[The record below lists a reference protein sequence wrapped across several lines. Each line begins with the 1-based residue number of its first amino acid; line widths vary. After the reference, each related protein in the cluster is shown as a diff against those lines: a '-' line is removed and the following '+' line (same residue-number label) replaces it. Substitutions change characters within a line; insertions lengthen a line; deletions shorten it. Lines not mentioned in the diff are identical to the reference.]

1 MTPSNPP
8 PFTVTVETEDGTVLV
23 RVAGDLDFET
33 CDELMKAVERC
44 LGDRRDAG
52 EEPADLRVDFSGLGS
67 IDSTGL
73 STLLMIRRLTDLA
86 GVRLHL
92 DERPLALDRL
102 LGITATLHHLTA
114 PRAEH
119 GGERRPGTG

>member
-1 MTPSNPP
+1 MTPSDPP
-8 PFTVTVETEDGTVLV
+8 PHMLTVETEGGTVLV

-33 CDELMKAVERC
+33 CDQLMKAVEWC
-44 LGDRRDAG
+44 LGDRRDTG
-52 EEPADLRVDFSGLGS
+52 EEPADLRLDFSGLGS
-67 IDSTGL
+67 IDSMGL

-92 DERPLALDRL
+92 DERPLALDRF
-102 LGITATLHHLTA
+102 LGITGTLHHLTA
-114 PRAEH
+114 PRAER